1 MARRVRVSALGLR
14 PITFPE
20 GTSYEDMVKGEWDY
34 LYEYIQQV
42 LRTRPDF
49 IVLNEACDRP
59 VGITMEQRKAYYGV
73 RGNRILEKMQET
85 AKENKVNIAY
95 SACLQMEDKT
105 YRNCT
110 VFIGRE
116 GEVRGVYNKNYLVIA
131 EYTNGEIL
139 YGKEAPVIE
148 MDFGTV
154 GGIICFDLNYMELL
168 SRYEKNRP
176 EPLVFSSMYHGGHVQ
191 SHWAYTCR
199 RWFVGACSGL
209 PCNVLNPLGISE
221 ASSTNYYPYVTH
233 DINLD
238 YAVVHLDENWQKLE
252 ALKEKYG
259 REVTVY
265 DPGQIGAVLIT
276 SESDTV
282 SAMDMVKEFDIEL
295 LDHYFERSINARYLP
310 GRMEE

>member
-1 MARRVRVSALGLR
+1 MARYVRVSALGLR
-14 PITFPE
+14 PISFPE
-20 GTSYEDMVKGEWDY
+20 GTSYEDMFKGEWEY
-34 LYEYIQQV
+34 LHEYMMQV
-42 LRTRPDF
+42 VIDRPDL

-73 RGNRILEKMQET
+73 RGKRMLEKMQDF
-85 AKENKVNIAY
+85 AKEYKVNIAY
-95 SACLQMEDKT
+95 SACIQMDDGT

-110 VFIGRE
+110 IFIGRE
-116 GEVRGVYNKNYLVIA
+116 GEIRGTYNKNYLVIA

-168 SRYEKNRP
+168 ERYEKARP
-176 EPLVFSSMYHGGHVQ
+176 ELLVFSSMYHGGHVQ

-199 RWFVGACSGL
+199 SWFVGACAGL
-209 PCNVLNPLGISE
+209 PCNVLNPLGISV

-238 YAVVHLDENWQKLE
+238 YAVVHLDENWGKLN
-252 ALKEKYG
+252 ALREKYG
-259 REVTVY
+259 KEVKVF

-276 SESDTV
+276 SESETV

-295 LDHYFERSINARYLP
+295 LDHYFERSIAARYIP

>member
-1 MARRVRVSALGLR
+1 MARRVRVSAIGLR
-14 PITFPE
+14 PIEFPK
-20 GTSYEDMVKGEWDY
+20 GTSYEDMVQGEWDY
-34 LYEYIQQV
+34 LYNYISQV
-42 LRTRPDF
+42 LSDRPDL

-59 VGITMEQRKAYYGV
+59 VGITMEERKAYYGV
-73 RGNRILEKMQET
+73 RGNKILEKMRET
-85 AKENKVNIAY
+85 ARENKVNIAY
-95 SACLQMEDKT
+95 SACIQMEDKT

-110 VFIGRE
+110 IFIGRE
-116 GEVRGVYNKNYLVIA
+116 GEIRGTYNKNYLVIA

-168 SRYEKNRP
+168 ERYEKARP
-176 EPLVFSSMYHGGHVQ
+176 ELLVFSSMYHGGHVQ

-199 RWFVGACSGL
+199 SWFVGAVSGL

-238 YAVVHLDENWQKLE
+238 YAVVHLDENWAKLN
-252 ALKEKYG
+252 ALREKYG
-259 REVTVY
+259 KEVKVF

-295 LDHYFERSINARYLP
+295 LDHYFERSIAARYIP